1 MDSRAD
7 QMKQKKRISDQ
18 EDRAAELNQTGQQ
31 KEKSEDSLRDS

>member
-18 EDRAAELNQTGQQ
+18 EDRAELNQTGQQ